1 MKVLVI
7 GASGHLGAHLARVLL
22 ADGHAVRALVRS
34 GSDTRGLA
42 GLPLELVRGDVLDR
56 ASLAAAL
63 RDCRAAFHLAA
74 PTSLTPE
81 LSRVVIEGTRN
92 VLDESLRAGLER
104 LLYTSSV
111 ATVGY
116 ARRPAVLDERSNEFT
131 RASAYHVS
139 KWQAERAALDF
150 GRRSG
155 LPVVVLNPA
164 TIVGPLD
171 YRVTPSN
178 APLQRCLARGL
189 PYTFDSGLTVVH
201 AEDVARG
208 HVLALRRGTPGERY
222 ILGGD
227 RVTIREYFSLLC
239 ELCGRPAPRLH
250 LPRAA
255 LLAAGAGFSLLRA
268 LGWRGAPFTFTQ
280 AWHLAGCYGWYA
292 STKAAEQLGYR
303 WRPVREAASGFLD
316 WVRAGQGQSGQGM
329 APRAA

>member
-22 ADGHAVRALVRS
+22 AEGYAVRALVRP

-42 GLPLELVRGDVLDR
+42 GLPLETVRGDVLDR

-63 RDCRAAFHLAA
+63 RGCQSAFHLAA

-81 LSRVVIEGTRN
+81 LSRIVVEGTRN
-92 VLDESLRAGLER
+92 VLEESLRAGLER
-104 LLYTSSV
+104 LVYTSSV
-111 ATVGY
+111 ATIGY

-139 KWQAERAALDF
+139 KWQAEREALDF
-150 GRRSG
+150 GHRTG

-178 APLQRCLARGL
+178 APLRRCLDRGL
-189 PYTFDSGLTVVH
+189 PCTFDSGLTVVH

-227 RVTIREYFSLLC
+227 RMTIREYFKLLC

-255 LLAAGAGFSLLRA
+255 LLTAGAAFSMLRV
-268 LGWRGAPFTFTQ
+268 LGWRGVPFTFTQ

-292 STKAAEQLGYR
+292 SDKAAGQLGYH
-303 WRPVREAASGFLD
+303 WRPVREAAAGYID
-316 WVRAGQGQSGQGM
+316 WVRSRAEEAPAGKVS
-329 APRAA
+329 RAA